1 MHELA
6 VTESILKTSLEYAE
20 KEQAKKVTDVFLV
33 IGKLS
38 SYVDDSIQF
47 YWDYVSKDTIC
58 CKSLLHFDRIPAKM
72 LCLDCQTEFVLTD
85 DLSPCPK
92 CGSARLRILTG
103 DEFRIDS
110 IQIEK

>member
-6 VTESILKTSLEYAE
+6 VTESILQTSIEYAE
-20 KEQAKKVTDVFLV
+20 KEQAKRVTDVFLV

-38 SYVDDSIQF
+38 SFVDDSIQF
-47 YWDYVSKDTIC
+47 YWDYVAKDTIC
-58 CKSLLHFDRIPAKM
+58 NKALLHFDRLPARL
-72 LCLDCQTEFVLTD
+72 LCNDCQTEFVLSD
-85 DLSPCPK
+85 DLTPCPK
-92 CGSARLRILTG
+92 CGSARLKILTG

>member
-6 VTESILKTSLEYAE
+6 VTESILKTSLEYAD
-20 KEQAKKVTDVFLV
+20 KEQAKRVTDVFLV

-58 CKSLLHFDRIPAKM
+58 SKSKLHFDRIPARM
-72 LCLDCQTEFVLTD
+72 LCLDCHTEFVLTD

-92 CGSARLRILTG
+92 CGSAQLKILTG
-103 DEFRIDS
+103 EEFRIDS

>member
-6 VTESILKTSLEYAE
+6 VTESILKTSLEYAQ
-20 KEQAKKVTDVFLV
+20 KEQAKKVTDVYLV

-47 YWDYVSKDTIC
+47 YWDFVAKDTLC
-58 CKSLLHFDRIPAKM
+58 NKALLHFERIPARM
-72 LCLDCQTEFVLTD
+72 LCQDCQTEFVLGD
-85 DLSPCPK
+85 DLSPCPT
-92 CGSARLRILTG
+92 CGGSKLKILSG

>member
-47 YWDYVSKDTIC
+47 YWD
-58 CKSLLHFDRIPAKM
+58 
-72 LCLDCQTEFVLTD
+72 
-85 DLSPCPK
+85 
-92 CGSARLRILTG
+92 
-103 DEFRIDS
+103 
-110 IQIEK
+110 